1 MFFLCLTS
9 LLVIVEWFE
18 FLLIILENL
27 PSVFVLVGNND
38 SFLGF
43 AKFFEEYP
51 LTMIGV
57 NKWDSA
63 LYVVHAGSKEAVF
76 IIETDWVLCEVR
88 RTRWT
93 V

>member
-1 MFFLCLTS
+1 MSADFFLCFTS

-18 FLLIILENL
+18 FLLIILEDFPL
-27 PSVFVLVGNND
+27 VFVLIGNND

-57 NKWDSA
+57 HK
-63 LYVVHAGSKEAVF
+63 
-76 IIETDWVLCEVR
+76 
-88 RTRWT
+88 
-93 V
+93 